1 MNRAISTQEL
11 EALGLKITAR
21 EPMSRHTTWGI
32 GGPAEW
38 YAEPASLE
46 QLSGLL
52 RFARANDLPV
62 FFLGG
67 GSNLLVGD
75 RGLDGFVVRLKGV
88 FEQVEF
94 GSSSMRAKAGV
105 YLPTLIKQCAERGL
119 GGAEPL
125 VGVPGTVGGALVM
138 NAGTRDLEIGRIVQS
153 VEVLSESG
161 GLDLVPSEKISF
173 EYRKSTLGARAVCF
187 ATLRLEPGRRDLRYS
202 NEIFSEGTR
211 SSPPDSL
218 STSTD
223 CTIRPIS
230 RSRVPAFMTSA
241 PPTVPGT
248 PTSGSAP
255 PSPRS
260 AHCLMSVGRY
270 TPAFARMD
278 EEPNSTCS
286 KTPFSRTTKPSRPR
300 SPTRRLE
307 PPPRKKTGRSFARA
321 KRRRPDN
328 CSSEAGS
335 AYHSAGP
342 PMPQVVCRD
351 IGSRAVI
358 FRPSASSSCVDIA
371 RFISLGSIQRAIVF
385 RCYKIVPAKSKRRPV
400 QCV

>member
-21 EPMSRHTTWGI
+21 EPMSKHTTWGI

-52 RFARANDLPV
+52 RFARANGLPV

-75 RGLDGFVVRLKGV
+75 RGLDGFVVRLRGV

-94 GSSSMRAKAGV
+94 GASSVRAGAGV

-153 VEVLSESG
+153 VEVLNESG

-187 ATLRLEPGRRDLRYS
+187 ATLRLEPGRREDFLAAIQKFISHRLQTQP
-202 NEIFSEGTR
+202 IGT
-211 SSPPDSL
+211 L
-218 STSTD
+218 N
-223 CTIRPIS
+223 
-230 RSRVPAFMTSA
+230 
-241 PPTVPGT
+241 
-248 PTSGSAP
+248 SGSVFRNPEGGFAAQLIERAGLKGHKRGNAQV
-255 PSPRS
+255 SPKH
-260 AHCLMSVGRY
+260 ANFIVNCGGATAEDVKGLIL
-270 TPAFARMD
+270 
-278 EEPNSTCS
+278 EIQ
-286 KTPFSRTTKPSRPR
+286 KTVKEKCGVE
-300 SPTRRLE
+300 LE
-307 PPPRKKTGRSFARA
+307 PEVKMVG
-321 KRRRPDN
+321 
-328 CSSEAGS
+328 C
-335 AYHSAGP
+335 
-342 PMPQVVCRD
+342 
-351 IGSRAVI
+351 
-358 FRPSASSSCVDIA
+358 
-371 RFISLGSIQRAIVF
+371 
-385 RCYKIVPAKSKRRPV
+385 
-400 QCV
+400 